1 MTIVSL
7 HVVHIVMLTCR
18 NSHLVTWALD
28 DSRRTNPTSS
38 SVSLVEV
45 VHIAM
50 CQACTHQCV
59 SSPDVEDCSL
69 VFILHHASP
78 PWCAKPKKTVSNMF
92 LVAVCPGVWF
102 GPLACISVHS
112 HVP

>member
-28 DSRRTNPTSS
+28 DSRRTKPTSS

-50 CQACTHQCV
+50 CQAWTHQCV
-59 SSPDVEDCSL
+59 LSPDVEDCSL
-69 VFILHHASP
+69 L
-78 PWCAKPKKTVSNMF
+78 KTVSNMF